1 VPGILSDSS
10 IADGVRQGDIRIDP
24 FNEEQLNPT
33 SYDLTLGD
41 EVRVYKRWV
50 AYDEYYSVPANAR
63 GLGLP
68 LNQEE
73 LVAVGGGKPR
83 DGSDLIANNSNIY
96 DVRQEPET
104 VSFKINKEAGWILK
118 PGIGYLMHTRE
129 RIWTQKFVP
138 IVDGKSSIGRLFLL
152 IHFTAGYGD
161 PNFDGQYT
169 LEVSALH
176 PVKVYPGM
184 RIGQIRFHTIEGSLV
199 KPYNGNYVGEA
210 AQGAVA
216 SRAWRQFK

>member
-1 VPGILSDSS
+1 VAGILSDFS
-10 IADGVRQGDIRIDP
+10 IASAVKAGDIRIDP
-24 FNEEQLNPT
+24 WNDAQLNPT

-41 EVRVYKRWV
+41 QVRVYKRWV
-50 AYDEYYSVPANAR
+50 AYDEYRSVPAGPGGLAAAAESAR
-63 GLGLP
+63 G
-68 LNQEE
+68 
-73 LVAVGGGKPR
+73 PR
-83 DGSDLIANNSNIY
+83 DGSDFIANNSFVL
-96 DVRQEPET
+96 DVKGEPET
-104 VSFKINKEAGWILK
+104 VAFKIDPEKGWVLK

-129 RIWTQKFVP
+129 RIWTKKFVP

-184 RIGQIRFHTIEGSLV
+184 RIGQIRFHTIEGELA
-199 KPYNGNYVGEA
+199 KPYNGNYVGDS

-216 SRAWRQFK
+216 SRAWKQFSTRSEP